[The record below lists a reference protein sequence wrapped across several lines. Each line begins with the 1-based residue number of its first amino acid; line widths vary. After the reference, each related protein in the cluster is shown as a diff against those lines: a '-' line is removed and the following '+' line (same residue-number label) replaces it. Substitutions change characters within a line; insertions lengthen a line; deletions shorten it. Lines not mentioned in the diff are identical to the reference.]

1 MKCNSTFAS
10 LLFLL
15 LSALPAPLLSQKVLS
30 LENPGR
36 FKRIF
41 FQPGDV
47 IRFGTE
53 DSQGKFSGVIE
64 AVSDSVV
71 VIVKVVKIENEG
83 DATNNVFR
91 DYVPIREITVVYNT
105 RGNWWSAFRN
115 MYAGAALVGGGALI
129 GIGVVNSILENQPPD
144 PGSLILAG
152 SISASGLLMRSIGR
166 NKYRIGKAWQLR
178 AMDPMVVSP

>member
-1 MKCNSTFAS
+1 MNRNST
-10 LLFLL
+10 LYGLFLL
-15 LSALPAPLLSQKVLS
+15 LVLALPVSLFSQKVLS

-64 AVSDSVV
+64 SVSDSVI
-71 VIVKVVKIENEG
+71 VIVKVVQIENEG

-91 DYVPIREITVVYNT
+91 DYVPLREITVVYNT
-105 RGNWWSAFRN
+105 RGNWWSTFRN

-129 GIGVVNSILENQPPD
+129 GIGVVNSIIENQAPD
-144 PGSLILAG
+144 PGSMILAG
-152 SISASGLLMRSIGR
+152 SISASGLLMRSLGR
-166 NKYRIGKAWQLR
+166 NKYRIGKSWQLR
-178 AMDPMVVSP
+178 AMDPMVVAP